1 MRRLLPIV
9 CFWACLA
16 VPLVSQE
23 RPAVTASYLYMNN
36 AGSHG
41 VGIGFQKTIWK
52 KLTLLT
58 DVNYFFRNY
67 EGVFHEKSRIESH
80 TRYAALNVNAGYF
93 LSPIPKIHLIP
104 YVGVCLFHENID
116 GYFDSDG
123 TYVSYPGNGYPSV
136 HVSIDDRIT
145 TPTANIGLLAGYYLT
160 NSFFITGGIKYM
172 WDPYDGTY
180 NSFPYTS
187 MGIGYRF

>member
-1 MRRLLPIV
+1 MV
-9 CFWACLA
+9 GGKTF
-16 VPLVSQE
+16 PLIKCSECGFLMTDHPPQGDALNAYYKF
-23 RPAVTASYLYMNN
+23 RTAILE
-36 AGSHG
+36 
-41 VGIGFQKTIWK
+41 
-52 KLTLLT
+52 
-58 DVNYFFRNY
+58 Y

-123 TYVSYPGNGYPSV
+123 TYVSYPGNGYPPV